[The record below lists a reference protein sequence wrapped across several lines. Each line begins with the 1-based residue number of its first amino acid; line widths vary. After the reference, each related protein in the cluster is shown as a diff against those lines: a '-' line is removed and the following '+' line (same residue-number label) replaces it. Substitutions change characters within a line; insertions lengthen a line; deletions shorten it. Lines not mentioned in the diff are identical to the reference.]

1 MIYIIVQYDTLKKK
15 IFQVKLIYQ
24 NMNIIYENNVIMIIA
39 IDLQFINQSKKYY
52 LDTSKYNSKNHLEIQ
67 KQS

>member
-1 MIYIIVQYDTLKKK
+1 MMIYMMVQYDTLKK
-15 IFQVKLIYQ
+15 
-24 NMNIIYENNVIMIIA
+24 
-39 IDLQFINQSKKYY
+39 DINQRKKYY

>member
-1 MIYIIVQYDTLKKK
+1 MVQYATLKKK
-15 IFQVKLIYQ
+15 ILQIKLIYQ

-52 LDTSKYNSKNHLEIQ
+52 LDTSKYNLKNHLEIQ

>member
-1 MIYIIVQYDTLKKK
+1 MVQYATLKKK
-15 IFQVKLIYQ
+15 ILQIKLIYQ

-52 LDTSKYNSKNHLEIQ
+52 LDTSKYNSKNQNIFL
-67 KQS
+67 

>member
-1 MIYIIVQYDTLKKK
+1 M
-15 IFQVKLIYQ
+15 KLIYQ

>member
-1 MIYIIVQYDTLKKK
+1 MVQYATLKKK
-15 IFQVKLIYQ
+15 ILQIKLIYQ

-52 LDTSKYNSKNHLEIQ
+52 LDTSKYNSKNH
-67 KQS
+67 